1 MHRIL
6 VTGGS
11 GFIGSH
17 VLEKLV
23 EKEYEV
29 TILDNL
35 FTGKKENLSKVLNQ
49 IKFIQGDIR
58 KKEKVQIALKN
69 VDIVVHLAALISVPE
84 SIEKP
89 LLYNEINSGGT
100 QSLLNQSV
108 REGVKKFLFISSCA
122 VYGNPIKIPID
133 EYHPTRPLS
142 PYAITKLNAEEQ
154 CRIYSKMGRI
164 KTIVMRLFNVYGPRQ
179 TYNQYSGVIT
189 QFIQKV
195 RNGEPPLIF
204 GDGEQTR
211 DFIFVD
217 DVAEFINKAIETEN
231 EQIINIGTGNRTTI
245 NQLAEIIIKISKKN
259 LTPIHLPSKQG
270 EIRHS
275 QADISK
281 AIRILRYIPRTS
293 LEEGLVKTM
302 ASLEYA
308 IKM

>member
-11 GFIGSH
+11 GFIGSY
-17 VLEKLV
+17 VVERLV
-23 EKEYEV
+23 EKGYEV
-29 TILDNL
+29 TVLDNL
-35 FTGKKENLSKVLNQ
+35 STGKKENLSKVFNQ
-49 IKFIQGDIR
+49 IEFIEGDIR
-58 KKEKVQIALKN
+58 KREKVQIALKN

-89 LLYNEINSGGT
+89 LLYNEINSVGT

-108 REGVKKFLFISSCA
+108 REGVRKFLFISSCA
-122 VYGNPIKIPID
+122 VYGNPIKIPIA
-133 EYHPTRPLS
+133 ECHPTKPLS

-154 CRIYSKMGRI
+154 CQIYSKAGRI
-164 KTIVMRLFNVYGPRQ
+164 KTIIMRLFNVYGPRQ

-195 RNGEPPLIF
+195 RNDEPPLIF

-217 DVAEFINKAIETEN
+217 DVTEFINKAIETEN

-245 NQLAEIIIKISKKN
+245 NQLAEIIIKISKKD
-259 LTPIHLPSKQG
+259 LTPIHLPPKQG

-293 LEEGLVKTM
+293 IEEGLVKTM
-302 ASLEYA
+302 ASL
-308 IKM
+308 KLCC